1 MYDKV
6 SQENIMT
13 DKKKENPKKDRA
25 DKFIDNGKGLI
36 VYKAKKKKKKNE
48 SK

>member
-1 MYDKV
+1 MA
-6 SQENIMT
+6 
-13 DKKKENPKKDRA
+13 DKKEEKKDRS

-36 VYKAKKKKKKNE
+36 VYKAKKKKKNE